1 MENFAEYVSQERERL
16 TANRVAALEARR
28 QADQDLLAVE
38 AEFRAIDAYEAAKS
52 GKRVVHNG
60 AGNGR
65 RQRGSR
71 REEILGVIQH
81 SPGGLRRRDILE
93 TMGVKGDKSAEMSVS
108 NALSALLKGGLLDRT
123 GDGVYIPYSA
133 AQDGATAEADVAA

>member
-1 MENFAEYVSQERERL
+1 MNMENFAEYVTQERERL

-52 GKRVVHNG
+52 GKRIVHNG

-81 SPGGLRRRDILE
+81 SANGMKRREILE

-108 NALSALLKGGLLDRT
+108 NALSALIKGGVLSRT
-123 GDGVYIPYSA
+123 E
-133 AQDGATAEADVAA
+133 DGAYYPAMVPAEAEPVAA